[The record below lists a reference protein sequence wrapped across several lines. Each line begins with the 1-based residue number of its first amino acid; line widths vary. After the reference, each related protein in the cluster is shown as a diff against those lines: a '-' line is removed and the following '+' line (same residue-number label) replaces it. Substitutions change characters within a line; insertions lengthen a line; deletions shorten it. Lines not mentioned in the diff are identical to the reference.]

1 MRTEWR
7 TNRGDALLRP
17 AALLSL
23 AVGCIGIAYGAQT
36 VAGGLP
42 WWFAPLLGT
51 LVLAGSAEMLFVG
64 LIAAGGAPI
73 VAFAAAALVNAR
85 HLAYGLAAAPY
96 VGSGAA
102 RLLRIHLINDESIAL
117 ALAQPDV
124 ESGRRGLTYAGAG
137 IMLTWPVGAAVGAAV
152 GSVVSPEA
160 LGLDA
165 VFPAV
170 ILALLV
176 PALREESTR
185 TTLLLATLIALIAV
199 PWAPAGLAPILALV
213 AVPALR
219 LAGVRR

>member
-7 TNRGDALLRP
+7 TKRADPLLRP
-17 AALLSL
+17 AALLAV

-64 LIAAGGAPI
+64 LIAAGGTPV

-102 RLLRIHLINDESIAL
+102 RLLRIHLVNDESIAL

-124 ESGRRGLTYAGAG
+124 ESGRRGMTYAGAG
-137 IMLTWPVGAAVGAAV
+137 IMLAWPLGAAAGAAV
-152 GSVVSPEA
+152 GSVIAPAA

-170 ILALLV
+170 LLALLV
-176 PALREESTR
+176 PALREKSTR
-185 TTLLLATLIALIAV
+185 TMLLLAILFALVAV
-199 PWAPAGLAPILALV
+199 PWAPAGLAPILALL

-219 LAGVRR
+219 LFGVRP